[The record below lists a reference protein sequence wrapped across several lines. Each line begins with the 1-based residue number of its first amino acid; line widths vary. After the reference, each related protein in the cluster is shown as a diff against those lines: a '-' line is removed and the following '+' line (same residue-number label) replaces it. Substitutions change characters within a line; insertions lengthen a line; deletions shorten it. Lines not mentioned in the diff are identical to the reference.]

1 MKKNLFSRLLSFALA
16 VCLVFAFTACNQEDS
31 SAPHLPNHDNALT
44 PKVILFI
51 GDGMGLN
58 HVYNSELY
66 FEESMYFSGFET
78 KTTVDTNSLS
88 SGYTDS
94 AAAATAMATGQ
105 RVENGYLAISGSNNL
120 TSITELAKE
129 AEYGTGVVTSDDITG
144 ATPAGFS
151 AHANSRNNSAEIL
164 LSQKESK
171 LDLLLG
177 SGNHSKYK
185 GLFEEKGWTWVESF
199 SQLATDSK
207 RYVSL
212 FQDVVPQNP
221 TDVKP
226 TLTQLACFAI
236 DYMEA
241 NYPTG
246 YFLMIEGAKIDK
258 ASHSNDI
265 QAMLEN
271 MADFNNAVKAV
282 DEKLA
287 LIGGGYSII
296 VTADHETG
304 DLQKAESKE
313 KITAGLYRSAKHTAK
328 DVGLYFRST
337 LDFTPSFLNNEVI
350 LNTNV
355 FLLCKYL
362 LAIE

>member
-1 MKKNLFSRLLSFALA
+1 MKKNLFKRLISFALA
-16 VCLVFAFTACNQEDS
+16 VCVVFAFTACNQDD
-31 SAPHLPNHDNALT
+31 SAPNVPNHDNALT

-105 RVENGYLAISGSNNL
+105 RVENGYIAISGANNL
-120 TSITELAKE
+120 TSITELAKQN
-129 AEYGTGVVTSDDITG
+129 EYGTGVVTSDDITG

-151 AHANSRNNSAEIL
+151 AHANSRDETKDIL

-177 SGNHSKYK
+177 AGNHSLYK
-185 GLFEEKGWTWVESF
+185 SQFEAKGWTWVKNF
-199 SQLATDSK
+199 SELTTESK

-212 FQDVVPQNP
+212 FNEVVPQNP
-221 TDVKP
+221 TEVKP
-226 TLTQLACFAI
+226 TLTQLASFAI

-265 QAMLEN
+265 QAMLDN

-287 LIGGGYSII
+287 KIEGGYSII

-304 DLQKAESKE
+304 DLQKAESKD
-313 KITAGLYRSAKHTAK
+313 KITGGLYRSAKHTAK

>member
-1 MKKNLFSRLLSFALA
+1 MKKNLFKRLISFALA
-16 VCLVFAFTACNQEDS
+16 VCVVFAFTACNQDDS
-31 SAPHLPNHDNALT
+31 VPYVPNHDNALT
-44 PKVILFI
+44 PKVVLFI

-105 RVENGYLAISGSNNL
+105 RVENGYLAISGANVL
-120 TSITELAKE
+120 TSITELAKQN
-129 AEYGTGVVTSDDITG
+129 EYGTGVVTSDDITG

-151 AHANSRNNSAEIL
+151 AHANSRDNTKDIL

-177 SGNHSKYK
+177 AGNHSLYK
-185 GLFEEKGWTWVESF
+185 SQFEANGWTWVKNF
-199 SQLATDSK
+199 SELTTESK

-212 FQDVVPQNP
+212 FNEVVPQNP
-221 TDVKP
+221 TDVEP

-265 QAMLEN
+265 QAMLDN

-287 LIGGGYSII
+287 KVEGGYSII

-304 DLQKAESKE
+304 DLQKAESKD
-313 KITAGLYRSAKHTAK
+313 KITGGLYRSAKHTAK
-328 DVGLYFRST
+328 DVGLYFRTT
-337 LDFTPSFLNNEVI
+337 LDFTPSILQNEVI

>member
-1 MKKNLFSRLLSFALA
+1 MKKNLFKRLISLTLSVCVIFAL
-16 VCLVFAFTACNQEDS
+16 TACKNQTP
-31 SAPHLPNHDNALT
+31 ANHDNALT

-58 HVYNSELY
+58 HVYNAELY
-66 FEESMYFSGFET
+66 YEESMYFSSFET
-78 KTTVDTNSLS
+78 QTLVDTHSLS

-105 RVENGYLAISGSNNL
+105 RVQNDYVAKSGGVNL
-120 TSITELAKE
+120 TSITELAKQD
-129 AEYGTGVVTSDDITG
+129 EYGTGVVTSDDITG

-151 AHANSRNNSAEIL
+151 AHANSRDNTSEIL
-164 LSQKESK
+164 LSQKDSS

-177 SGNHSKYK
+177 AGDHNAYK
-185 GLFEEKGWTWVESF
+185 TRFEGSGWTWVTSF
-199 SQLATDSK
+199 DQLTTEKK
-207 RYVSL
+207 RYVTMFNS
-212 FQDVVPQNP
+212 VVPENGDNK
-221 TDVKP
+221 TP
-226 TLTQLACFAI
+226 TLTDIACFAI

-265 QAMLEN
+265 QTMLKN
-271 MADFNNAVKAV
+271 MADFNNAIKAV
-282 DEKLA
+282 DQKLA
-287 LIGGGYSII
+287 KSGDGYSII

-304 DLQKAESKE
+304 DLQKASSKD
-313 KITAGLYRSAKHTAK
+313 KITNGLYRLAKHTEQE
-328 DVGLYFRST
+328 VGLYFKTT
-337 LDFTPSFLNNEVI
+337 LDFTPEYLTKDVI
-350 LNTNV
+350 LNSDI

>member
-1 MKKNLFSRLLSFALA
+1 
-16 VCLVFAFTACNQEDS
+16 
-31 SAPHLPNHDNALT
+31 
-44 PKVILFI
+44 
-51 GDGMGLN
+51 
-58 HVYNSELY
+58 
-66 FEESMYFSGFET
+66 
-78 KTTVDTNSLS
+78 
-88 SGYTDS
+88 
-94 AAAATAMATGQ
+94 MATGQ

-151 AHANSRNNSAEIL
+151 AHANSRDNTKDIL

-177 SGNHSKYK
+177 EGNHSLYK
-185 GLFEEKGWTWVESF
+185 SQFEANGWAWVKNF
-199 SQLATDSK
+199 SELTTESK

-212 FQDVVPQNP
+212 FNEVVPQNP
-221 TDVKP
+221 TDVTP

-265 QAMLEN
+265 QTMLDN

-287 LIGGGYSII
+287 KVEGGYSII

-304 DLQKAESKE
+304 DLQKAESKD

-328 DVGLYFRST
+328 EVGLYFRST
-337 LDFTPSFLNNEVI
+337 LDFAPSFLNNEVI